1 MISLSW
7 DSSKLKRSSWEF
19 WVPSNSILSFLL
31 YTFFYDFL
39 QQYYHESWQA
49 DVPVNRNQKSTYL
62 FFYTFWTCSCY
73 KGFGK
78 MFYSQNICPWP
89 IDESNLWHLLNQFQ
103 EALMN
108 HDDPCTDTHRH
119 CTIMFLAFF
128 HIFCHIFSFER
139 WCFCVFGGI
148 WGHLRHVAKSWQ
160 MHAEVTPA
168 RRSQEKGSPKG
179 IGDMWCIRCLYILCV
194 CTIHVLYIIWTI
206 VKAHWELY
214 ISI

>member
-1 MISLSW
+1 M
-7 DSSKLKRSSWEF
+7 
-19 WVPSNSILSFLL
+19 
-31 YTFFYDFL
+31 
-39 QQYYHESWQA
+39 
-49 DVPVNRNQKSTYL
+49 NRNQKSTYL

-78 MFYSQNICPWP
+78 MLYSQNTCPWP
-89 IDESNLWHLLNQFQ
+89 IDASHLWHHLNQFQ

-108 HDDPCTDTHRH
+108 HDDPCTDTRRH

-128 HIFCHIFSFER
+128 HIFCHILSFER
-139 WCFCVFGGI
+139 WCFCVFGVI
-148 WGHLRHVAKSWQ
+148 WGHLRHVAKSTADACWG
-160 MHAEVTPA
+160 HASTTVT
-168 RRSQEKGSPKG
+168 REGKSQRHRWHVVYT
-179 IGDMWCIRCLYILCV
+179 MFVHTMCV

>member
-19 WVPSNSILSFLL
+19 WVPSILSFLL

-148 WGHLRHVAKSWQ
+148 WGHLGHFLQNLGRCMLRSRQHDGHKRREVPKASGFQHVYT
-160 MHAEVTPA
+160 MFVNT
-168 RRSQEKGSPKG
+168 
-179 IGDMWCIRCLYILCV
+179 MCVLYMYYIL
-194 CTIHVLYIIWTI
+194 
-206 VKAHWELY
+206 
-214 ISI
+214 